1 MIRSLDAPAYTPSR
15 QRRCRA
21 GGRLTLAA
29 LLLLGGC
36 AVPPP
41 RATCTAT
48 PAAPPGAQPAWPR
61 RAASAPSAAAPAV
74 EPPAPPMTPATA
86 ASLAAPAS
94 APAQASA
101 AQPADTLSMS
111 GIERMLQRVA
121 AMSTAASRSRQQ
133 YLQAMGRMR
142 SAGERLELG
151 YLLLTRPAP
160 ASRPPAAAGNA
171 PALSAPAT
179 PQAAAA
185 GPGPGAAA
193 GASAPSA
200 EEAMQA
206 RDLLKGLQ
214 DLTADPAGRQFIEL
228 LQRLGQ
234 QSVEWARTRTELGKV
249 QRKAADLE
257 DKIGQIKNL
266 EVQLQ
271 GRTQERATKPPARRP
286 AGAAR

>member
-1 MIRSLDAPAYTPSR
+1 MIRSSDAPASTHPR
-15 QRRCRA
+15 QRRGRA
-21 GGRLTLAA
+21 GGRLTLLAA

-48 PAAPPGAQPAWPR
+48 PAASCGAQTALPP
-61 RAASAPSAAAPAV
+61 RAASAPSAAAARPAS
-74 EPPAPPMTPATA
+74 PAAA
-86 ASLAAPAS
+86 ASRAAPAS
-94 APAQASA
+94 APAQAGA
-101 AQPADTLSMS
+101 AQPDDTLSMP

-121 AMSTAASRSRQQ
+121 AMSAAASRSRQQ

-160 ASRPPAAAGNA
+160 AGRPPASAGNGSSTST
-171 PALSAPAT
+171 PAAA
-179 PQAAAA
+179 QAAAA
-185 GPGPGAAA
+185 GPGSGAASA
-193 GASAPSA
+193 ASAPSA

-214 DLTADPAGRQFIEL
+214 DLTADPASRQFIEL

-271 GRTQERATKPPARRP
+271 GRTQERAAKPPARRP
-286 AGAAR
+286 AGAER